1 MCTNSSRASGRLRVT
16 QAYIALS
23 GIPGCH
29 PAPKTVSL
37 ERVGDYEIRM
47 FSGQPRWPNDVPPV
61 WIELFDHDARMSV
74 DSCGCLEIEEA
85 LAGFDA
91 LVAQAENPDSGPGPE
106 EGDAQA

>member
-47 FSGQPRWPNDVPPV
+47 FSGAPPRSDDAPLLWM
-61 WIELFDHDARMSV
+61 ELFDHAAQSSL
-74 DSCGCLEIEEA
+74 DSASFREIH
-85 LAGFDA
+85 DA
-91 LVAQAENPDSGPGPE
+91 LSAFDIFVAQAKPNSAGPAPE
-106 EGDAQA
+106 